1 MNIISSRNHK
11 GGKEA
16 EEKEKHCDDWLQ
28 SGRMAGRIGG
38 SNKHSA
44 AHGNWCTGQELLIVT
59 ILINSVP
66 VQVPMVYSFMIFSTV
81 SCGVAPLLYVLA
93 MSEFRDK
100 VEDKLEDIWQF
111 VTNKFTGIIRGFRV
125 HPEVDEPIDDIL
137 VVQRTE
143 SVTNQNQTADVLL
156 PNQPD
161 SAN

>member
-1 MNIISSRNHK
+1 M
-11 GGKEA
+11 
-16 EEKEKHCDDWLQ
+16 L
-28 SGRMAGRIGG
+28 
-38 SNKHSA
+38 
-44 AHGNWCTGQELLIVT
+44 
-59 ILINSVP
+59 
-66 VQVPMVYSFMIFSTV
+66 YSFLIFKTV

-125 HPEVDEPIDDIL
+125 HPKVDEPIDDIL

>member
-1 MNIISSRNHK
+1 MYSP
-11 GGKEA
+11 
-16 EEKEKHCDDWLQ
+16 
-28 SGRMAGRIGG
+28 
-38 SNKHSA
+38 
-44 AHGNWCTGQELLIVT
+44 
-59 ILINSVP
+59 LINK
-66 VQVPMVYSFMIFSTV
+66 TV

-125 HPEVDEPIDDIL
+125 QPEVDEPIEESLAI
-137 VVQRTE
+137 QRTE

>member
-1 MNIISSRNHK
+1 M
-11 GGKEA
+11 
-16 EEKEKHCDDWLQ
+16 L
-28 SGRMAGRIGG
+28 
-38 SNKHSA
+38 
-44 AHGNWCTGQELLIVT
+44 
-59 ILINSVP
+59 
-66 VQVPMVYSFMIFSTV
+66 YSFLIFKTV

-111 VTNKFTGIIRGFRV
+111 VNNKFTGIIRGFRV
-125 HPEVDEPIDDIL
+125 QPGVDEPIDDIL

-143 SVTNQNQTADVLL
+143 SVTNQNQTSDVLL